1 MTKLIEITGKAISGE
16 WGSEDSEN
24 IGIPVL
30 RTTNFTNEGIIDY
43 SNVVTRVINKKNID
57 NKFLKQGDII
67 LEKSGGSDNQP
78 VGRVVYFEGPVDKYL
93 YNNFTGLLRVKNS
106 NKWDSKYI
114 FWTLYA
120 AYKQGKTVMYQNR
133 TTGLHNLR
141 TDAYIQDLEVKP
153 LSLQE
158 QKNISKT
165 LDKTC
170 HQIKIREK
178 ELSKL
183 DILIKA
189 RFVEMFG
196 NLTINDKKWETM
208 DLDSVFNS
216 ITSSKR
222 ILKSQWRDKGIPF
235 LRVRDL
241 VQLAENNALNN
252 EFFISKDLYSELSD
266 KDGVPK
272 RGDILV
278 SATSTLGKCH
288 IVLSN
293 EQFYF
298 KDADILRFR
307 PSDKINA
314 VFFKECMNDNFI
326 KGQIN
331 KTLGVTTVK
340 HFTIKAAK
348 TIFIRIPPL
357 SLQNKFAEFV
367 QQVDKSKVAIQKS
380 LDETQTLFDSLM
392 QKYFS

>member
-1 MTKLIEITGKAISGE
+1 MIVQLQDVCEKKTSNIRQKDLKDKVGKYPIYGASGFIKNVDFYHQSKKYVAVVKDGAGIGRAMLLPANSSVIGTVQYLIPK
-16 WGSEDSEN
+16 EN
-24 IGIPVL
+24 VL
-30 RTTNFTNEGIIDY
+30 PEY
-43 SNVVTRVINKKNID
+43 LYYVVKNMH
-57 NKFLKQGDII
+57 
-67 LEKSGGSDNQP
+67 LEK
-78 VGRVVYFEGPVDKYL
+78 Y
-93 YNNFTGLLRVKNS
+93 FTGATIPHIYFK
-106 NKWDSKYI
+106 D
-114 FWTLYA
+114 
-120 AYKQGKTVMYQNR
+120 YKTEQF
-133 TTGLHNLR
+133 NL
-141 TDAYIQDLEVKP
+141 V
-153 LSLQE
+153 S
-158 QKNISKT
+158 
-165 LDKTC
+165 
-170 HQIKIREK
+170 IKQQK
-178 ELSKL
+178 ELVKLFNKIMNTINYRKEELAKL

-367 QQVDKSKVAIQKS
+367 QQVDKLSV
-380 LDETQTLFDSLM
+380 
-392 QKYFS
+392 